1 MKRIEQSRSFIK
13 SSKKC
18 GRRGLDMSKLLNVIG
33 LLAGDMDLPE
43 RCRPH
48 KLSGNYADN
57 WECHI
62 EPDWLL
68 IYKYDEEALYLI
80 ETGTHSDLFR

>member
-1 MKRIEQSRSFIK
+1 MKRVD
-13 SSKKC
+13 SSTRFRKEYKLAVK
-18 GRRGLDMSKLLNVIG
+18 RGKDINKLKHIID
-33 LLAGDMDLPE
+33 LLTCDAALPE

-48 KLSGNYADN
+48 KLSGNYAGM

-68 IYKYDEEALYLI
+68 IYEITKDELQLFRL
-80 ETGTHSDLFR
+80 GSHSDLFE